1 MSISHGGGG
10 QEVLTGKAEAAGS
23 DTDSAVA
30 MDFSDIGAS
39 PDMDVSCR
47 TCHGSL
53 RDEGECV
60 VCRVEVRGVWVEVR
74 LCGWR

>member
-1 MSISHGGGG
+1 M
-10 QEVLTGKAEAAGS
+10 QPVKVEAAGS

-47 TCHGSL
+47 MCHGSL

-60 VCRVEVRGVWVEVR
+60 VCRVEVRLCVECGGGEGV
-74 LCGWR
+74 CGVGVHG